1 MIRGGFERL
10 GKDVYVNP
18 EYSKSFRSLGL
29 TTIEA
34 VFRFEGGIRLD
45 KDNLSADRS
54 RLRFAI
60 AEPQTTLFLKRY
72 DRTPAGR
79 QIRNWME
86 YGRRVSTADR
96 DRLPGEDLTAAG
108 ILTPQVVA
116 FGAEWGTVFERR
128 SFVVTRML
136 EGAEAL
142 ERRMPDAWSNE
153 HGSSGGRRAFVEK
166 LADFVRRFHATG
178 YCHRDLYLAHVFCD
192 CAEQLYLIDLQ
203 RAFRP
208 RWRRWRWR
216 IKDLAELH
224 YSAPGETVTCSD
236 RLRFYLRYVGHNR
249 VRRLDRWRIARIRA
263 RAWRMADHDF
273 RHGREAPF
281 AR

>member
-1 MIRGGFERL
+1 MTQGRFERL
-10 GKDVYVNP
+10 GEGVYVDP
-18 EYSKSFRSLGL
+18 GYAESFRSLGL
-29 TTIEA
+29 TTVEEM
-34 VFRFEGGIRLD
+34 FRFEGGVRLN
-45 KDNLSADRS
+45 KDNLSPDRS
-54 RLRFAI
+54 RLRFEIPAP
-60 AEPQTTLFLKRY
+60 AATLFLKRY
-72 DRTPAGR
+72 NRTPVLR

-86 YGRRVSTADR
+86 SGRRVSTADR
-96 DRLPGEDLTAAG
+96 DRMPGEILATAG
-108 ILTPQVVA
+108 IATPQVVA
-116 FGAEWGTVFERR
+116 FGAEWGRVFEQR

-142 ERRMPDAWSNE
+142 ERRMPQAWNPRG
-153 HGSSGGRRAFVEK
+153 GSAAERRAFVEK

-192 CAEQLYLIDLQ
+192 AAERLYMIDLQ
-203 RAFRP
+203 RAFQP
-208 RWRRWRWR
+208 RWCRWRWR

-224 YSAPGETVTCSD
+224 YSAPGEVVSCSD
-236 RLRFYLRYVGHNR
+236 RIRFFLRYVGR
-249 VRRLDRWRIARIRA
+249 KRLTRLDRWRIARIRA